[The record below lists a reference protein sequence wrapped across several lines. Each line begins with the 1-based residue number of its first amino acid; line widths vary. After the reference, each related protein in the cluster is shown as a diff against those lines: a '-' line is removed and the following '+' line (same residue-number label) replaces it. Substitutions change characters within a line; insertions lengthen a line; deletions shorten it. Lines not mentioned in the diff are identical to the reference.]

1 MKVSLPGT
9 LFRIT
14 IRPLVASAGLAW
26 LLLLWPA
33 PAHAQG
39 PPINTRDAFV
49 TGLNGAAFRTFFLGF
64 DRSDLRVDG
73 EQITDPLARRVR
85 VRGQMFVLPYELVSN
100 RLVVIAAVPYLDKTL
115 ETGSPLG
122 RQELSANGLGDLAV
136 AAKVNVFQRDRPN
149 QTTRAAL
156 FGRLKLPTGTDDEL
170 GPDGDP
176 LPKPLQLGTGSVDY
190 SAGISLT
197 HSVGPLGLSGALT
210 HDFNTASDGFAFGD
224 VLHYDVALGYRVMPR
239 IYRTFPAKQ
248 INVYLEANGTVSR
261 RSTQSGSAVTDSG
274 GHVLWLSPGVQFIP
288 TGGFLVETTY
298 QIPVRQDLNGS
309 QLEFKPTF
317 KVGIRWLLF

>member
-1 MKVSLPGT
+1 MSL
-9 LFRIT
+9 R
-14 IRPLVASAGLAW
+14 LVACAGLIALF
-26 LLLLWPA
+26 LLSSA
-33 PAHAQG
+33 PAQAQG

-73 EQITDPLARRVR
+73 EQMTDPLDRRVR

-100 RLVVIAAVPYLDKTL
+100 RLVVMAAVPYLDKTL
-115 ETGSPLG
+115 ETGL
-122 RQELSANGLGDLAV
+122 QELSANGLGDLAF
-136 AAKVNVFQRDRPN
+136 AAKVNVFQRDRPD

-156 FGRLKLPTGTDDEL
+156 FGRLKLPTATDDEL

-210 HDFNTASDGFAFGD
+210 HDFNTASNEFAFGD

-239 IYRTFPAKQ
+239 IYDTFPAKQ
-248 INVYLEANGTVSR
+248 INVYLEANGTVSG
-261 RSTQSGSAVTDSG
+261 RSTQSASAVTDSG
-274 GHVLWLSPGVQFIP
+274 GNMLWLSPGVQFIP
-288 TGGFLVETTY
+288 TGGFLVEATY

-309 QLEFKPTF
+309 QLEFKPRF